1 MNETDVRRAFP
12 IFTSHPDLVYLDSA
26 ATALKP
32 ATVISAEQAYYA
44 HFSSNIA
51 RGIYPMA
58 EEATEAFEKARTTV
72 ASFIGARSEEIVFTA
87 GTTASLNLV
96 ADLFTP
102 HITKEDALVTTALE
116 HHSNFLPWKE
126 LAHRTGASFH
136 IIPVTKNGEFDET
149 TLPTLITQ
157 ETKIVALGAVSNV
170 LGIIN
175 PIKAIIQKI
184 RKINPS
190 VIVVV
195 DAAQAIGHMPVDVVD
210 WDADFV
216 AFSGHKLFGPTG
228 TGVLFGKHSL
238 LQTLRPVS
246 FGGGMVLDA
255 CAPETLY
262 KESPACFE
270 AGTPNIA
277 GIIGLGAA
285 IEYINTLGLD
295 TIQAHENA
303 LALYAIRRLK
313 EEFGGSLHIVGE
325 TAPDKKS
332 GIVSFVVEGIHP
344 HDTAQL
350 LGEQGICV
358 RAGLQCAAPLHESL
372 NLSASTRISLSV
384 YTTESDIEKLII
396 GLKTVQTIL

>member
-32 ATVISAEQAYYA
+32 ATVISAEQAYYT

-102 HITKEDALVTTALE
+102 HITKKDALVTTALE

-184 RKINPS
+184 RRINPS

>member
-32 ATVISAEQAYYA
+32 ATVISAEQAYYT

-102 HITKEDALVTTALE
+102 HITKKDALVTTALE

-184 RKINPS
+184 RKINPN

>member
-32 ATVISAEQAYYA
+32 ATVISAEQAYYT

-102 HITKEDALVTTALE
+102 HITKKDALVTTALE

>member
-184 RKINPS
+184 RKINQN